1 MTLLHALLLVARE
14 QLVKFIRI
22 LKSTDKNIS
31 VEVILSIPV
40 LFDAPIENFGESRQS
55 ALFSR
60 RKQ

>member
-14 QLVKFIRI
+14 QLVKFLRI

-40 LFDAPIENFGESRQS
+40 LFDVPIENFGEKVPKC
-55 ALFSR
+55 AF
-60 RKQ
+60 

>member
-14 QLVKFIRI
+14 QLVKFLRI

-40 LFDAPIENFGESRQS
+40 LFDVPIGNFRESRQS